1 MPNKHFCQGP
11 ACHEQCTTDR
21 FLKSKGIIR
30 GRYAR
35 LNADYQSNPNG
46 YYYSNANMDKYFCS
60 QGCANSWLAQNMES
74 IQRRTLPPFIEHR
87 RFTEGYEKRT
97 TSHEGWQGKM
107 YTSSSIQ
114 KIGVDNNAD

>member
-11 ACHEQCTTDR
+11 NCHTYTTSDR

-30 GRYAR
+30 GRYAYAKIDNGFR
-35 LNADYQSNPNG
+35 TDSG
-46 YYYSNANMDKYFCS
+46 YYISEADKYFCS
-60 QGCANSWLAQNMES
+60 QGCKMDWLNVNMES
-74 IQRRTLPPFIEHR
+74 IARRTLPPFIEHR
-87 RFTEGYEKRT
+87 RISEGYEKRT
-97 TSHEGWQGKM
+97 TTHEGWQGKM

>member
-11 ACHEQCTTDR
+11 ECHTQCTTDR
-21 FLKSKGIIR
+21 YLKSKGIIR
-30 GRYAR
+30 GRYAYAKIDESR
-35 LNADYQSNPNG
+35 YYQES
-46 YYYSNANMDKYFCS
+46 DKYFCS
-60 QGCANSWLAQNMES
+60 QGCKNEWLNTNMES

-87 RFTEGYEKRT
+87 RISEGYEKRT

-114 KIGVDNNAD
+114 KIGVDNNTEQ

>member
-11 ACHEQCTTDR
+11 HCHTQCTTDR

-35 LNADYQSNPNG
+35 LNVDYQASSNG
-46 YYYSNANMDKYFCS
+46 YYYSTCEMDKYFCS
-60 QGCANSWLAQNMES
+60 QGCANSWLSVNMES

-87 RFTEGYEKRT
+87 RVSEGYEKT
-97 TSHEGWQGKM
+97 TENSYGRNFH
-107 YTSSSIQ
+107 SIR
-114 KIGVDNNAD
+114 KIGIDNA

>member
-11 ACHEQCTTDR
+11 HCHTYTTTDR

-35 LNADYQSNPNG
+35 LNVDYVPQHNWG
-46 YYYSNANMDKYFCS
+46 YVDMDKYFCS
-60 QGCANSWLAQNMES
+60 QGCANSWLSTNMES

-87 RFTEGYEKRT
+87 RISEGYEKRT

-114 KIGVDNNAD
+114 KIGVDNDNQ